1 MPCDIDK
8 VREHSETW
16 AVKVGGSTLR
26 VGFIGAGFSAHLHA
40 EAYHQVRGVHV
51 TLTRV
56 AAARPERAK
65 RFAEEF
71 SVGTV
76 AASAEEVLA
85 APDVD
90 VVDLCVPTTLHAP
103 LAIKAARAG
112 KHVIIEKPLTGC
124 FARPSTPRAEML
136 RRALADSDEIIAA
149 CQKSGVRLCYAENWV
164 YAPPIQRARRLLT
177 AAGGPILRIVGEE
190 SHGGTHAPINKRWE
204 TGGGGS
210 LIGKGCHPL
219 GAALYL
225 KADEGRRLRGRP
237 VRPRAVM
244 AETAQ
249 LTETE
254 AFTAAGKPFLNTV
267 PGADVED
274 WGTLLLTFDDG
285 TVAQITGG
293 DTVLG
298 GIRNQMAIYAARAVV
313 LCNINP
319 NDSVLAY
326 APDAAVFG
334 DEYLVEKLETK
345 AGWSTP
351 QPDED
356 WMTGFPQEIQDFV
369 EAIAHGREPLSGA
382 ALARDVVAVIYG
394 AYLSAAEGRR
404 VELGPYLAS

>member
-1 MPCDIDK
+1 M
-8 VREHSETW
+8 RAS
-16 AVKVGGSTLR
+16 GSTLR
-26 VGFIGAGFSAHLHA
+26 IGFIGAGFSARLHA
-40 EAYHQVRGVHV
+40 EAYHQVRGVDV

-56 AAARPERAK
+56 AAARPERAA

-71 SVGTV
+71 GVGAV

-85 APDVD
+85 ASDVD
-90 VVDLCVPTTLHAP
+90 VVDLCVPTSLHAP
-103 LAIKAARAG
+103 LAIKTARAG

-124 FARPSTPRAEML
+124 FAPPSTPRTEML

-149 CQKSGVRLCYAENWV
+149 CQKAGVRLCYAENWV

-190 SHGGTHAPINKRWE
+190 SHGGTHAPMNKRWE

-249 LTETE
+249 LTETD

-298 GIRNQMAIYAARAVV
+298 GIRNQLGIDAARAT
-313 LCNINP
+313 
-319 NDSVLAY
+319 SRRASSRGSTR
-326 APDAAVFG
+326 ARTRSRRAAVPG
-334 DEYLVEKLETK
+334 LVPPMRRLGGRTDRADGAPWREEL
-345 AGWSTP
+345 
-351 QPDED
+351 
-356 WMTGFPQEIQDFV
+356 TG
-369 EAIAHGREPLSGA
+369 
-382 ALARDVVAVIYG
+382 
-394 AYLSAAEGRR
+394 
-404 VELGPYLAS
+404 LASLRP